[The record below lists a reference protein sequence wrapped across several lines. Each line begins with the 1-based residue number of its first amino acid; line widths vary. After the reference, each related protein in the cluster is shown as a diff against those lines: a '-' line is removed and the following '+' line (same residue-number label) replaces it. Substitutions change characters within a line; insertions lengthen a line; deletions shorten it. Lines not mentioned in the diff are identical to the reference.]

1 MVRFLHAIIENI
13 FSWDEILITKLF
25 KDKLHSRFQNRFV
38 SLPDFT
44 IMVTLPEFV
53 ATKESV
59 DLTLKN
65 VIISGDNRVEL
76 KNPEVIYLYF
86 F

>member
-76 KNPEVIYLYF
+76 KNPEVIYHY
-86 F
+86 

>member
-1 MVRFLHAIIENI
+1 M
-13 FSWDEILITKLF
+13 
-25 KDKLHSRFQNRFV
+25 

-44 IMVTLPEFV
+44 ITVTLPEFV

>member
-1 MVRFLHAIIENI
+1 M
-13 FSWDEILITKLF
+13 ITKSF
-25 KDKLHSRFQNRFV
+25 KDKLYSRFENRFV

-44 IMVTLPEFV
+44 ITVTLPEFV

-65 VIISGDNRVEL
+65 VVISGDNRVEL
-76 KNPEVIYLYF
+76 KKSEVIYYYYF
-86 F
+86 